1 MAHASVSWACGR
13 HPSTFDQYIEYGP
26 VAVVANDG
34 DANNGSQSATDNDVE
49 IGDDRLRL
57 EHLCTRLDI
66 DALLH
71 FCSLRQFL
79 PLVRKTHSTLCHS
92 PPHYTSAS
100 FFLFSHAS
108 GDRVEFAFAS
118 PADVFREPHL
128 VTGNM
133 QTERMLHLDS
143 SMQRPS
149 SRTAATRG
157 CNSSGNGW
165 LRQSVAAARDG
176 CVIGILLGLQQRVA
190 ATQAFST

>member
-1 MAHASVSWACGR
+1 MGLWPSYPTMVTLILKAEALRTMMLKQATTDYGLSICALGSPLMHFCTSAPCVNSCHWYGR
-13 HPSTFDQYIEYGP
+13 HT
-26 VAVVANDG
+26 
-34 DANNGSQSATDNDVE
+34 
-49 IGDDRLRL
+49 
-57 EHLCTRLDI
+57 
-66 DALLH
+66 ALFAIH
-71 FCSLRQFL
+71 H
-79 PLVRKTHSTLCHS
+79 PT
-92 PPHYTSAS
+92 TSAS
-100 FFLFSHAS
+100 FFLISHAS
-108 GDRVEFAFAS
+108 GHRVQFAFTS

-133 QTERMLHLDS
+133 QTERTLHLDS

>member
-1 MAHASVSWACGR
+1 MSHASVSWAFGR
-13 HPSTFDQYIEYGP
+13 RLSTFIQYIEYGP
-26 VAVVANDG
+26 VAVVTNDG
-34 DANNGSQSATDNDVE
+34 DTNNGSRSATDNDVE
-49 IGDDRLRL
+49 IGDGRLRIL
-57 EHLCTRLDI
+57 PWYGKHTALFAIHHPARRVHLSSSSHTHPVTMYSSHSLHLQMYSESLTR
-66 DALLH
+66 
-71 FCSLRQFL
+71 SR
-79 PLVRKTHSTLCHS
+79 
-92 PPHYTSAS
+92 
-100 FFLFSHAS
+100 
-108 GDRVEFAFAS
+108 
-118 PADVFREPHL
+118 
-128 VTGNM
+128 GNM